1 MIDRESIS
9 TLIDEVDELLTDST
23 HPIDEKQ
30 ARKLNL
36 MMLRQIMNVQ
46 FDIQREITDWKTDV
60 SNRRTVVNERLEKLE
75 KVVEDVVEAV
85 KDLPEV
91 RKTVERVDQ
100 TMAEYPSITWLL
112 RYKTTPTMR
121 WIVAFLFVLYVVIKN
136 YPAMATWLGLP
147 PLP

>member
-1 MIDRESIS
+1 MDSNNVAM
-9 TLIDEVDELLTDST
+9 LIDDVDEILTDSA

-30 ARKLNL
+30 ARKLSL

-46 FDIQREITDWKTDV
+46 LEIQREIADWKADV
-60 SNRRTVVNERLEKLE
+60 SNRRTVVNDRLDKLE

-85 KDLPEV
+85 KDLPAV
-91 RKTVERVDQ
+91 KKTVETVERTV
-100 TMAEYPSITWLL
+100 TEYPSITWLL